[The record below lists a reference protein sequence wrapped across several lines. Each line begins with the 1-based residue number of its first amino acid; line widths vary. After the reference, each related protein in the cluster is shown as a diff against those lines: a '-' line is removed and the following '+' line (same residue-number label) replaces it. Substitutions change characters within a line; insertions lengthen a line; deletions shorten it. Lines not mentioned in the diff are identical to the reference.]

1 MKRITTCVLLGI
13 GALCPMVASAQYAPS
28 FSQQIFVTENS
39 GNDQTDFQ
47 ARLVIDTETEILAGN
62 MQSDGSDIRFLV
74 SGPCDTVNYAHWIE
88 SGINTT
94 TTVLWVKIPSLLANS
109 TDTITMY
116 YGDSTA
122 TDLSNFSLTFP
133 SAVIT
138 AGSNVTLGG
147 TNNVGWLQVDAGDT
161 LFVTAG
167 TIFDVQARYAQ
178 IDGVI
183 YGLGA
188 GYASPGMGVF
198 VGNGPGGGFSG
209 TSSGAGGGSYGG
221 IGGSGGYDS
230 GDPINTGGVSY
241 GTSSALDLDMGSTG
255 GSTSTVAA
263 GNGGGAFILTSE
275 FVNISGEINMNGG
288 EAQQPGGGQGAG
300 GGSGGGVLVL
310 ADNLDVT
317 GTISVDGGGGSIGTS
332 TANDDGG
339 GGSGGRIKLFYDN
352 MFNLAASYSMDGG
365 LGGPNGSASGGLVGE
380 MGTSYEGI
388 NPFMEATYAYQTVSQ
403 VISTPTPVVAT
414 LSDENG
420 LCSVTPPVPEAL
432 DMCGS
437 ILLGTPDVVFPI
449 TTIGTTTVTW
459 TYVDGF
465 GGMVTQQQNV
475 VISGVDVSVSQV
487 GTQLTANG
495 VGMQYQWVDCDSNFA
510 FIQGATSNTF
520 TPSITGNYAVIVS
533 DSICSD
539 TSACY
544 LVDYTGVQEQQLN
557 NLKIYPNPSTTGIFN
572 VQVDETIVKLELIDL
587 TGRVIAV
594 QEQPSK
600 GVVDASTLMNG
611 NYVLR
616 VTTMNGV
623 ASKAISIL
631 K

>member
-1 MKRITTCVLLGI
+1 M
-13 GALCPMVASAQYAPS
+13 MASAQYTPS
-28 FSQQIFVTENS
+28 YSQQIFVTENS

-74 SGPCDTVNYAHWIE
+74 SGPCDTMNYAHWIE

-94 TTVLWVKIPSLLANS
+94 ATVLWVKIPSLLANS

-122 TDLSNFSLTFP
+122 SDLSNFSLTFP
-133 SAVIT
+133 SALVT
-138 AGSNVTLGG
+138 AGSNATLGG
-147 TNNVGWLQVDAGDT
+147 TNNIGWLQVDAGDT

-188 GYASPGMGVF
+188 GYASPGIGVST
-198 VGNGPGGGFSG
+198 GAGPGGGYAG
-209 TSSGAGGGSYGG
+209 TASGAGGGSYGG

-230 GDPINTGGVSY
+230 GDPINTGGVAY
-241 GTSSALDLDMGSTG
+241 GTASGLDIDMGSTG
-255 GSTSTVAA
+255 GSAGIVAA
-263 GNGGGAFILTSE
+263 GNGGGAFMLTAE
-275 FVNISGEINMNGG
+275 YVNFAGEIIMNGG

-300 GGSGGGVLVL
+300 GGAGGGVLIL
-310 ADNLDVT
+310 ADNLDAT

-352 MFNLAASYSMDGG
+352 TSNLAASYSVNGG

-380 MGTSYEGI
+380 VGTSFEGS
-388 NPFMEATYAYQTVSQ
+388 NPFLEATYAYQTVSQ
-403 VISTPTPVVAT
+403 IISTPMPVVAL

-420 LCSVTPPVPEAL
+420 VCTATPSAPEAIDL
-432 DMCGS
+432 CGS
-437 ILLGTPDVVFPI
+437 ILLGTPDVAFPI
-449 TTIGTTTVTW
+449 TTLGTTTVTW
-459 TYVDGF
+459 TYIDGF
-465 GGMVTQQQNV
+465 GGTATQQQNV
-475 VISGVDVSVSQV
+475 VLSGIDVSVSQV
-487 GTQLTANG
+487 GTQLTASAA
-495 VGMQYQWVDCDSNFA
+495 GMQYQWVDCDSNYT
-510 FIQGATSNTF
+510 IIPGATNNTF
-520 TPSITGNYAVIVS
+520 TPTVTGNYAVIVS
-533 DSICSD
+533 DSMCSD
-539 TSACY
+539 TSTCY
-544 LVDYTGVQEQQLN
+544 LVDYTGVQEQQLS
-557 NLKIYPNPSTTGIFN
+557 NLKIYPNPSNNGVFN
-572 VQVDETIVKLELIDL
+572 VQVDGTIVKLEVIDL

-594 QEQPSK
+594 PVQTSA

-611 NYVLR
+611 NYFLR
-616 VTTMNGV
+616 VTTTKGV